1 MLGGRLLSA
10 IVILVSSFIDMERSI
25 LYASQH
31 HDLRATNKRSL
42 ATSIPIEIP
51 SRGRSPSSLYASPK
65 TNSCT
70 LSRSPELIFEMSPV
84 EVEPATQLSSLRP
97 LSVSVS
103 RWNDEVFSL
112 AGKLSD
118 CMGDDRSPSP
128 QLEPRIRHSQT
139 SARSTLDL
147 PVSVGKFVAP
157 ERSVKPDLVQPKSS
171 PVIRTSA
178 VHKVAG
184 FHPETPTSDFQSN
197 THLKSIPTPPP
208 RTPLTPSNTNL
219 GTALP
224 WLLPG
229 TQDGEDDELYMS
241 QSPTF
246 FDFKKFLLGRLEK
259 RSSRTP

>member
-1 MLGGRLLSA
+1 
-10 IVILVSSFIDMERSI
+10 MERSI
-25 LYASQH
+25 LYASQ
-31 HDLRATNKRSL
+31 DLIGTTKRSL

-65 TNSCT
+65 SISRT

-84 EVEPATQLSSLRP
+84 GVEPASQLSSFRP

-112 AGKLSD
+112 AGKLSE
-118 CMGDDRSPSP
+118 CMGDDRPPSP
-128 QLEPRIRHSQT
+128 QLEPRIRQSQT
-139 SARSTLDL
+139 SAQSTLDL
-147 PVSVGKFVAP
+147 PVSVGKLVGP
-157 ERSVKPDLVQPKSS
+157 EGSVKPDLIQAKTS

-184 FHPETPTSDFQSN
+184 FHPEIPTSDFQSN
-197 THLKSIPTPPP
+197 SHLNSIPTPPP
-208 RTPLTPSNTNL
+208 RTPLTPSNSNL

-229 TQDGEDDELYMS
+229 TQDGEDDELYLS

-246 FDFKKFLLGRLEK
+246 FDFKKFLLGRLDK